1 MGLAR
6 SATICCNAAMA
17 TAQEIANATGFTE
30 AYGRMILNGRA
41 PSLKAALEIFDAT
54 GDKFGP
60 LAGLTNSE
68 IKTARKMVKAEAA

>member
-1 MGLAR
+1 
-6 SATICCNAAMA
+6 MA

-30 AYGRMILNGRA
+30 AYGRMLLDGSRT